1 MAERL
6 SPEDSRILALESSS
20 IGLCADA
27 DAIPELPQL
36 AEGVERSLVDL
47 TEGATA

>member
-1 MAERL
+1 MAEQL

-27 DAIPELPQL
+27 DANPEPLEL
-36 AEGVERSLVDL
+36 AEGVERSPAEL
-47 TEGATA
+47 TEGVTA